1 MNRQKIIKLAR
12 KAGFA
17 IDSLWMTYPS
27 LALPDLLER
36 FAALIAAEKDK
47 KIQELENMILELQE
61 RME

>member
-36 FAALIAAEKDK
+36 FADLVAAEKDN